1 LNDHQARE
9 KLIGVAVNLVLL
21 LREQLV
27 RALPTL
33 ILGTQFRNAGGDFDR
48 DGVFTI
54 LNMALFVAIF
64 E

>member
-9 KLIGVAVNLVLL
+9 RLIGVAVNLVLL

-33 ILGTQFRNAGGDFDR
+33 ILALNSGTPAATLTASAF
-48 DGVFTI
+48 FTI
-54 LNMALFVAIF
+54 LNMDLVCSIF